1 LETSAAVKLIER
13 RLFAVTSVFV
23 ASLSCAVAATAHV
36 PNPSPNRAQDV
47 ETRSAALHS
56 LFADYWEDHL
66 RHSPEEATTL
76 GDKRYNDRWSDYSVG
91 AINGSLRRSRD
102 YIRRL
107 GGVDTAGMSEQDKL
121 SFDLLL
127 RSLNEYQESVGF
139 KEWEMPVNQ
148 IHGPHIDIPQLVAI
162 TPFEDAKDYDNY
174 MSRLHR
180 LPALFREITADMK
193 DGIRDGRVPPK
204 LVSEKV
210 LAQVDDLVA
219 IAPADSP
226 FAAPIKKLPRGMNPS
241 EQKRITAEI
250 SEAIAQDVLP
260 AYRRFAEFLRTQ
272 YVPKGRT
279 QLGIDS
285 IPNGQAYYAFCIRR
299 ATTLD
304 LTADQIHQMGLDEV
318 ERDEAEMLDIAKK
331 LGYPDLE
338 SLGSAIKTNPK
349 LHPTSK
355 EQLLGVYR
363 AFVDQ
368 MTAKLP
374 QLFGTLPKAALVVE
388 ATPAYAEKQ
397 RPAASYDQGTPDG
410 KRPGLLTVNTYK
422 YAEIDLGEAESI
434 AYHEGVPGHHLQLSI
449 AQELAGLPE
458 FRKQYYNTAYLEG
471 WALYSERL
479 GKDVGFYQ
487 DPYSDFGRLQGDI
500 WRAIRLVVDTG
511 LHAQH
516 WTRQQVVDFF
526 HDHSSVDEINVQRET
541 DRYIAWPGQAL
552 GYKIGQLKLLDI
564 RQRAQNRLGAQFDI
578 RKFHDMIIDSGA
590 LPLDVLDKRANDWI
604 AAAAAGTVVP
614 QRPSGP

>member
-1 LETSAAVKLIER
+1 VKLVGR
-13 RLFAVTSVFV
+13 RLITVAGVLA
-23 ASLSCAVAATAHV
+23 ASLNCANAATARVSNHF
-36 PNPSPNRAQDV
+36 PSRPQDV
-47 ETRSAALHS
+47 ETRSAALHA

-66 RHSPEEATTL
+66 RRSPEEATAL
-76 GDKRYNDRWSDYSVG
+76 GDKRYNDRWRGYSVD
-91 AINGSLRRSRD
+91 AIHDSLRRSRD
-102 YIRRL
+102 YGRRL
-107 GGVDTAGMSEQDKL
+107 QAIDTAGMSEQDKL
-121 SFDLLL
+121 SSDLLL
-127 RSLNEYQESVGF
+127 RSLDEYQESVGF
-139 KEWEMPVNQ
+139 KEWEIPVNQ

-174 MSRLHR
+174 ISRLHR
-180 LPALFREITADMK
+180 LPELFRQITADMK
-193 DGIRDGRVPPK
+193 EGIRDGRVPPK

-226 FAAPIKKLPRGMNPS
+226 FAAPIKKFPRGMAAS
-241 EQKRITAEI
+241 EQERVAAEI
-250 SEAIAQDVLP
+250 GQAIARDVLP

-272 YVPKGRT
+272 YVPRGRT

-285 IPNGQAYYAFCIRR
+285 IPDGRAYYAFCIRR

-304 LTADQIHQMGLDEV
+304 LTADEIHQIGLDEV
-318 ERDEAEMLDIAKK
+318 RRDEAEMLDIARK
-331 LGYPDLE
+331 LGYPDLK
-338 SLGSAIKTNPK
+338 SLAAAIKTNPK
-349 LHPTSK
+349 LHATSK
-355 EQLLGVYR
+355 EQLLSLYR

-374 QLFGTLPKAALVVE
+374 QLFGTLPKAALIVE

-410 KRPGLLTVNTYK
+410 TRPGLLTVNTYK
-422 YAEIDLGEAESI
+422 YAEISLGDVESI

-511 LHAQH
+511 LHAEH

-526 HDHSSVDEINVQRET
+526 HDHSTVDEINVQRET

-552 GYKIGQLKLLDI
+552 GYKIGQLELLDI
-564 RQRAQNRLGAQFDI
+564 RRRAQDRLGAQFDI
-578 RKFHDMIIDSGA
+578 KKFHDMVVDSGA
-590 LPLDVLDKRANDWI
+590 LPLDILDKRATDWI
-604 AAAAAGTVVP
+604 AAAAAGTASP
-614 QRPSGP
+614 QRPSSP